1 MGLINAGFQK
11 VCSLNSILGLAYV
24 NDNLHFT
31 VNKSVQL
38 LAAARATAAFYF
50 AIKVRCYS
58 PFSLHGKTVYL
69 EVRPFCHVNRRRFKI
84 DRFNV

>member
-1 MGLINAGFQK
+1 MTIY
-11 VCSLNSILGLAYV
+11 ILL
-24 NDNLHFT
+24 LT
-31 VNKSVQL
+31 SQSV

-69 EVRPFCHVNRRRFKI
+69 EVRPFCQVNRRRFKI
-84 DRFNV
+84 DCFNGVNAKAFHVCFTW